1 MKYLYSYLLALAFTL
16 SATAQTTIPIHKYE
30 SFIATPQDSAAA
42 IVFKILGCPS
52 SHHYYKF
59 EDSVVPIY
67 DEITCT
73 AWTYNSGGCS
83 DGYVRSL
90 QTFPQLATLPS
101 NITIDSARLK
111 LTGKTLPFI
120 SNTYGNSYHT
130 GSPYFS
136 SGSNEVEVQRIL
148 QNWSVKTTTWNN
160 QPATTPTNMV
170 VIPAST
176 SKDQYHVTLDV
187 TGMIQDM
194 VDSSQP
200 YGFLFKTQVEAY
212 YRSMV
217 FYSSNTT
224 AGSETV
230 NKRPELEIYYH
241 YDSTISTSIANTS
254 VNALS
259 LKLYPNPAR
268 DRIVLGI
275 QSLKSFNL
283 KCNVINY
290 NGQVLKQ
297 ESYQVDKG
305 YNTIPISV
313 EELPS
318 GTYMLS
324 INDGINTQYKRFT
337 KL

>member
-1 MKYLYSYLLALAFTL
+1 MKQLFTYLLAFAFTL
-16 SATAQTTIPIHKYE
+16 GATAQTTIPIHKYE

-42 IVFKILGCPS
+42 IVFKILGCSS
-52 SHHYYKF
+52 SHYYYKF

-67 DEITCT
+67 DEITTT
-73 AWTYNSGGCS
+73 AWTYNSVGCGN
-83 DGYVRSL
+83 GYVRSL
-90 QTFPQLATLPS
+90 QTFPQLATLPT

-120 SNTYGNSYHT
+120 SNTYGNSYHS
-130 GSPYFS
+130 GSPYNS

-170 VIPAST
+170 LIPAST
-176 SKDQYHVTLDV
+176 SRDKYHVTLDV
-187 TGMIQDM
+187 TGMVQDM

-200 YGFLFKTQVEAY
+200 YGFLFKTQVEAH

-224 AGSETV
+224 AGTETV

-241 YDSTISTSIANTS
+241 YDSTVSTSIANTS
-254 VNALS
+254 VNTLS
-259 LKLYPNPAR
+259 YNLYPNPAS
-268 DRIVLGI
+268 DRVLLGI
-275 QSLKSFNL
+275 QSLKPITI
-283 KCNVINY
+283 KYCIVNY
-290 NGQVLKQ
+290 NGQVMKHDNY
-297 ESYQVDKG
+297 EVSNG
-305 YNTIPISV
+305 YSIVPISI

-318 GTYMLS
+318 GTYILS
-324 INDGINTQYKRFT
+324 INDGINTKYKRFT